1 MKERPIIFDG
11 ESVQAI
17 LEGCKT
23 QTRRVIKPQPN
34 TIRWCPIQ
42 NSRRYDGW
50 EDEHGKPYLC
60 PYGKPG
66 DRLWVRETW
75 FADPPYDG
83 TWDECGFSDGIIEN
97 FSVLPERFKS
107 PEFVLYKSTW
117 KGVDLRWR
125 STIHMPRWASR
136 INLEVVNIRVE
147 RVQDI
152 SEQDAV
158 AEGWLGGNGW
168 PGGEAARFTVTR
180 LKHSASGLQ
189 AQEWFTRRWNLINA
203 KRGYGWNTNPL
214 VWVIEFKILEV
225 SK

>member
-1 MKERPIIFDG
+1 MKERPIIFGG
-11 ESVQAI
+11 ESIPAI
-17 LEGCKT
+17 LGGLKT

-34 TIRWCPIQ
+34 KIRWCPIQ

-50 EDEHGKPYLC
+50 EDEHGKPYPC

-66 DRLWVRETW
+66 DRLWVREVW

-83 TWDECGFSDGIIEN
+83 TWDEYSFSDGVIEN

-125 STIHMPRWASR
+125 SPIHMPRWASR
-136 INLEVVNIRVE
+136 ITLEVVNIRVE
-147 RVQDI
+147 HVQDI
-152 SEQDAV
+152 SEQYAV
-158 AEGWLGGNGW
+158 AEGW
-168 PGGEAARFTVTR
+168 PGGDVARLTVAS
-180 LKHSASGLQ
+180 LSNSASGLQ
-189 AQEWFTRRWNLINA
+189 AQEWFINRWNFINA
-203 KRGYGWNTNPL
+203 KNGYGWDVNPL
-214 VWVIEFKILEV
+214 VWVIEFKRLEV

>member
-50 EDEHGKPYLC
+50 EDAHGKPYPC

-66 DRLWVRETW
+66 DRLWGRETW
-75 FADPPYDG
+75 NALVPATVCFGPGEDDWDWEAIEADYIPKEHPSSYG
-83 TWDECGFSDGIIEN
+83 GSIYYRANNTNQCQW
-97 FSVLPERFKS
+97 
-107 PEFVLYKSTW
+107 
-117 KGVDLRWR
+117 WR
-125 STIHMPRWASR
+125 PSIFMPRWASR

-147 RVQDI
+147 WLQDI

-158 AEGWLGGNGW
+158 AEGWS
-168 PGGEAARFTVTR
+168 GGEAARFTATR
-180 LKHSASGLQ
+180 LEHSASGLQ
-189 AQEWFTRRWNLINA
+189 AQEWFTRQWNLINA